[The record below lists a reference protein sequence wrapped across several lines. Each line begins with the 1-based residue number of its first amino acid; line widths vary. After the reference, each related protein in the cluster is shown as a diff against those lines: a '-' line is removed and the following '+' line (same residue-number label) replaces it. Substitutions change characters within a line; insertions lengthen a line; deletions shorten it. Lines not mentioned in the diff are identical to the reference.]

1 MSYLDDPKLQ
11 QTIAKLRE
19 IRTREELKAPSSNIL
34 RTTMPNG
41 KPLTLRN
48 YQVQGI
54 MHLLAMPRFVL
65 GDDTGLG
72 KCVTGDTLIKTSKGL
87 LEISSLNPNITEA
100 DTFAPLQE
108 PLDVIVRGEKR
119 PIKSFYYGGVKPTIK
134 IQTRYGYE
142 IEGSQVHP
150 VLVRQKDGTEQ
161 WVRLS
166 EVKEG
171 DFICI
176 DRANVAY
183 ETSKEISFSPEMT
196 VNKKA
201 YKTPN
206 SMTLELAMFLGYL
219 IAEGWFNDPLQYH
232 FTISQDNTLNP
243 EVCSHIESLV
253 ESLFGCPFVY
263 KKNTYQFSSRYIY
276 EFLLSLGIDPA
287 LSKDKQIPASVL
299 SASKEILGGFL
310 KTFIDSESHVRNG
323 AIEISSASEKM
334 LKQIQVALLSFGI
347 TSIRKPF
354 KVKGRTET
362 YWSLSLF
369 GINAILFLD
378 RIGLVST
385 RKILELEKFRT
396 TPKNTNHDVIP
407 YSQTYIESVRSK
419 IYSLVGLHGFKGE
432 GIAKKY
438 GSSFYTTL
446 GHIRNGRRNPSF
458 DYLHKVKGILNELSL
473 NSDTFNSIIDN
484 HYFYDPIV
492 KIESSEKEVFD
503 IEVDHPEHSFVGNGI
518 TSHNTLQTIS
528 ALSYLWD
535 KYPETPVVIM
545 TTKSALN
552 QWASE
557 FDKFTTGVKC
567 FVISG
572 TKAKRQK
579 VYDDFFA
586 YTGLKA
592 LIMGY
597 RTACMDFDILQNL
610 KGHVQV
616 FDEATAFKN
625 ETTQVHQVCAHLSGA
640 AQKVWSLSATII
652 KNRLMEAWAIYRVT
666 VPGLMPS
673 KNVFMSNYCICVDKQ
688 IGRKRIKFVVGHRK
702 SDIEAFRIKIDPFFI
717 GRPKHEV
724 AHELPPLTTK
734 RIEAPLS
741 DVQISKYKEALSG
754 ILEKYDPTTGEMTE
768 KEVTKLTAVMYCQ
781 QIVNHPELVDVKGD
795 SGKLE
800 ILMELLEEELDG
812 EKVIIF
818 SRFRKMIDILDREL
832 SAKGIKCVRIT
843 GGEKDD
849 ERKKSQESFQDEKS
863 DVRVVLITMAAA
875 EGVNLQLA
883 KATIFYDSP
892 WSAGDYLQIIGRMI
906 RIGSIHDRVYCYH
919 LVCPKTVDDRVMK
932 ALHNKMDL
940 IENVLGKRLKNDE
953 ESDKIIGVSE
963 NELKDIFNDLV
974 EDAKENAR

>member
-11 QTIAKLRE
+11 QTILKLRE
-19 IRTREELKAPSSNIL
+19 IRTREELKAPASNIL

-41 KPLTLRN
+41 RPLTLRN

-161 WVRLS
+161 WVKLS

-176 DRANVAY
+176 DKCPNPFFK
-183 ETSKEISFSPEMT
+183 ETPYTSIQTEKE
-196 VNKKA
+196 A
-201 YKTPN
+201 KTQQ
-206 SMTLELAMFLGYL
+206 
-219 IAEGWFNDPLQYH
+219 I
-232 FTISQDNTLNP
+232 I
-243 EVCSHIESLV
+243 
-253 ESLFGCPFVY
+253 
-263 KKNTYQFSSRYIY
+263 
-276 EFLLSLGIDPA
+276 LLS
-287 LSKDKQIPASVL
+287 
-299 SASKEILGGFL
+299 
-310 KTFIDSESHVRNG
+310 H
-323 AIEISSASEKM
+323 
-334 LKQIQVALLSFGI
+334 
-347 TSIRKPF
+347 
-354 KVKGRTET
+354 
-362 YWSLSLF
+362 
-369 GINAILFLD
+369 
-378 RIGLVST
+378 GLVS
-385 RKILELEKFRT
+385 FR
-396 TPKNTNHDVIP
+396 D
-407 YSQTYIESVRSK
+407 
-419 IYSLVGLHGFKGE
+419 GLNVFSIQE
-432 GIAKKY
+432 
-438 GSSFYTTL
+438 T
-446 GHIRNGRRNPSF
+446 
-458 DYLHKVKGILNELSL
+458 
-473 NSDTFNSIIDN
+473 DTN

-535 KYPETPVVIM
+535 KYPETPAVIM

-557 FDKFTTGVKC
+557 FDKFTNGVKC

-843 GGEKDD
+843 GGEKDE

-906 RIGSIHDRVYCYH
+906 RIGSVHDRVYCYH